1 MTRRIFRSGW
11 GRAHWR
17 VALGLAC
24 ALPLA
29 GCLATQTDVKALQA
43 DIAVVRAESRRAD
56 SLRAAQLA
64 LAITALRGVADSL
77 HGVQR
82 GIGKLAGD
90 NKGDFFAMQQQ
101 LIQIQELTG
110 QSQRRLQEMRA
121 NLEERTAGG
130 AIADTA
136 RGAAPGP
143 NQLLQLSL
151 DQLRRGS
158 AGAAR
163 AGFGDLLARF
173 PESEAAPLAQFYVGE
188 AFAAEGDAAAA
199 DSVYLLVLRTT
210 PKSPKAPTA
219 LYKHALVLLGRGDVA
234 GGRAALADV
243 VKLHPQSDEAV
254 LAADRLREL
263 K

>member
-1 MTRRIFRSGW
+1 MSPRTSRHRW
-11 GRAHWR
+11 GRARWR
-17 VALGLAC
+17 AALGVAW
-24 ALPLA
+24 ALPLT

-56 SLRAAQLA
+56 SVRATQLTAAIAALRA
-64 LAITALRGVADSL
+64 VADSL

-90 NKGDFFAMQQQ
+90 TKGDLHAMQQQ

-130 AIADTA
+130 GMADTA
-136 RGAAPGP
+136 RGGAPGP

-163 AGFGDLLARF
+163 AGFSDLLARF
-173 PESEAAPLAQFYVGE
+173 PDSDAAPLAQFYVGE
-188 AFAAEGDAAAA
+188 AFAADGDAASA
-199 DSVYLLVLRTT
+199 DSVYLLVLRAT
-210 PKSPKAPTA
+210 PRSPKAPTA
-219 LYKHALVLLGRGDVA
+219 LYKHALVLLGRGEVA
-234 GGRAALADV
+234 GGRAALAEV

-254 LAADRLREL
+254 LAADRLRSL